1 MNVIEAGFYA
11 LPNWLRKYRWP
22 VLALYVVF
30 LVLSFMGMEKIWKD
44 DSLKSWFGKDSEIFK
59 NQQTFERYFG
69 GNEDVY
75 IVYAAKDGDVFS
87 EASLA
92 ALARLHNK
100 LAGFSVEVQRNP
112 DSPLAHSRE
121 VQSLINVQVTR
132 VEGDNLNMNEFIG
145 RNLPRGDAERQALK
159 EAALANPELLLNFVS
174 KDARYGGISIQT
186 DLGDVL
192 IYKDRDTQ
200 GASDNFSFGMEF
212 DETTAL
218 VEPEVEEIPRDYDE
232 YYNYMQA
239 VRAQVQAAD
248 VANELEIHYA
258 GLPELIAFQ
267 TEVLDP
273 EMAIIF
279 SGIFIFMLAIVG
291 WIFRHLSI
299 AIWVIV
305 IVLATVFFTMGIIGW
320 TGVPSSSL
328 SDPMIL
334 LIVLISVSDV
344 VHFVASYKHHRMIG
358 MPHQESLSNAFAKA
372 GWSCFLTTFTTVIG
386 FGSLWLVKSS
396 EPVANF
402 GYFCAVGL
410 ILAFVVCVTLTPI
423 LLDFW
428 APKFTSGK
436 TSPASASSDTDFALA
451 DENAHGQYRFGNAI
465 YHLTKRWPGTVIA
478 MFALVTIAVGI
489 GIKDIRIDT
498 NTLESFDESTY
509 LRQAF
514 EIADVNMAGTQNV
527 DFMVNLKQSDA
538 IGDVEVLQRIEQF
551 QDRLRTTFP
560 DLIATSVSV
569 VDLIKRLNQQMHQN
583 NPAFFR
589 LPETDA
595 EVGQLLFLFN
605 SASPEERRRL
615 IADDFEAT
623 RILFNVRNSGSTGY
637 VDLIST
643 ANTWSAEIFQ
653 PLQVKYP
660 NMEVIASGGVVTF
673 MHLFDLMTETQ
684 IYSFLVTLGLIA
696 VTLFLVFRSFSLGM
710 LALISSVFPIV
721 ITFGLMGWLGITL
734 NPTTMIIAPIILGL
748 AVDDSIHFVNKLRT
762 LLPKTE
768 SLSAAILEALRQL
781 APALTFTTLVL
792 AGGLLSLLYSSD
804 SSFQAFG
811 YLGAF
816 ALICALVADLL
827 FIPAAC
833 LLYAR
838 WRANQ
843 APDLSAAKVPG

>member
-1 MNVIEAGFYA
+1 MNAIEKGLYA

-22 VLALYVVF
+22 ILTLYVVF
-30 LVLSFMGMEKIWKD
+30 LVFSFMGMEKIWKD
-44 DSLKSWFGKDSEIFK
+44 DSLKSWFGKDSEVFK

-75 IVYAAKDGDVFS
+75 IVYEAKDGDIFS
-87 EASLA
+87 EPSLA
-92 ALARLHNK
+92 ALSRLHNK
-100 LAGFSVEVQRNP
+100 LADFSVEVQRNP

-132 VEGDNLNMNEFIG
+132 VEGDNLHMHEFIG
-145 RNLPRGDAERQALK
+145 RNLPRSDAERKALK
-159 EAALANPELLLNFVS
+159 DSALANPELLLNFVS
-174 KDARYGGISIQT
+174 KDARYGAISIQT

-192 IYKDRDTQ
+192 IYKNRDTQ
-200 GASDNFSFGMEF
+200 GASDNFSIDMEF
-212 DETTAL
+212 DESNPI
-218 VEPEVEEIPRDYDE
+218 VEPEVEEVPRDYDV
-232 YYNYMQA
+232 YYNYMRA

-248 VANELEIHYA
+248 IADQLDVYYA

-273 EMAIIF
+273 EMTVIF
-279 SGIFIFMLAIVG
+279 SGIFVFMLLILG
-291 WIFRHLSI
+291 WVFRHPS
-299 AIWVIV
+299 AVIWTTLVIL
-305 IVLATVFFTMGIIGW
+305 ITVFFTMGIIGW

-334 LIVLISVSDV
+334 LIVLISVADV
-344 VHFVASYKHHRMIG
+344 VHFIASYKHHRMMG
-358 MPHQESLSNAFAKA
+358 MQHQESLSNAFAKA
-372 GWSCFLTTFTTVIG
+372 GWSCFLTTITTVIG

-410 ILAFVVCVTLTPI
+410 LLAFVVSVTLTPI

-428 APKFTSGK
+428 APKFQSAKTLAATDADG
-436 TSPASASSDTDFALA
+436 TSPA
-451 DENAHGQYRFGNAI
+451 ENNQGQLRFGNSV
-465 YHLTKRWPGTVIA
+465 YHITRRWPGAIILAFT
-478 MFALVTIAVGI
+478 LVTIGI
-489 GIKDIRIDT
+489 GVGIKDIRVDT

-527 DFMVNLKQSDA
+527 DFMVNLNQSDA
-538 IGDVEVLQRIEQF
+538 IGDVEVLRRIEQF
-551 QDRLRTTFP
+551 QERLRTTFP

-569 VDLIKRLNQQMHQN
+569 VDLLKRLNQQMHQN
-583 NPAFFR
+583 DPAFFR
-589 LPETDA
+589 LPETDV

-615 IADDFEAT
+615 ISDDFEAT

-637 VDLIST
+637 VDLIAK
-643 ANTWSAEIFQ
+643 ANLWSEEIFR
-653 PLQVKYP
+653 PLKSQYP
-660 NMEVIASGGVVTF
+660 DMQIITSGGVVTF

-684 IYSFLVTLGLIA
+684 INSFLVTLSLIA
-696 VTLFLVFRSFSLGM
+696 ITLFLVFRSFSLGL
-710 LALISSVFPIV
+710 LALVSSVFPIV

-748 AVDDSIHFVNKLRT
+748 AVDDSIHFVNKLRM
-762 LLPKTE
+762 LMPKTD
-768 SLSAAILEALRQL
+768 SLSAAVLETLRQL

-811 YLGAF
+811 YLGAL
-816 ALICALVADLL
+816 ALMCALLADLL

-833 LLYAR
+833 LLFAR
-838 WRANQ
+838 WRKHPASM
-843 APDLSAAKVPG
+843 LSAAKSPS

>member
-1 MNVIEAGFYA
+1 MNFIEAGLYA

-22 VLALYVVF
+22 VLFLYVVL
-30 LVLSFMGMEKIWKD
+30 LVLSFMGMDKIWKD

-59 NQQTFERYFG
+59 NQQTFEKYFG

-75 IVYAAKDGDVFS
+75 IVYEAKDGDIFS
-87 EASLA
+87 ETSLA
-92 ALARLHNK
+92 ALSRLHSK
-100 LAGFSVEVQRNP
+100 LAGFSVEVQRDP

-121 VQSLINVQVTR
+121 VLSLINVQVTK
-132 VEGDNLNMNEFIG
+132 VEGDNLHMNEFIG
-145 RNLPRGDAERQALK
+145 RNLPRSDAERKALK
-159 EAALANPELLLNFVS
+159 DAALSNPELLLNFVS
-174 KDARYGGISIQT
+174 KDARYGAISIQT

-192 IYKDRDTQ
+192 IYKNRDTKAA
-200 GASDNFSFGMEF
+200 GDDFSIDMEF
-212 DETTAL
+212 DETQTV
-218 VEPEVEEIPRDYDE
+218 VESDVEEMPRDYDA
-232 YYNYMQA
+232 YYNYMRA
-239 VRAQVQAAD
+239 VRAQVSAAD
-248 VANELEIHYA
+248 ITDELTIYYA

-273 EMAIIF
+273 EMAVIF
-279 SGIFIFMLAIVG
+279 SGIFVFMLVILG
-291 WIFRHLSI
+291 WIFRHPS
-299 AIWVIV
+299 AVIWTVLVI
-305 IVLATVFFTMGIIGW
+305 LTTVFFTMGIIGW

-344 VHFVASYKHHRMIG
+344 VHFIASYKHHRMIG

-396 EPVANF
+396 EPVSNF

-410 ILAFVVCVTLTPI
+410 LLAYGVSVTLMPI

-428 APKFTSGK
+428 APKYKPEKDAFITAG
-436 TSPASASSDTDFALA
+436 TDIDFAA
-451 DENAHGQYRFGNAI
+451 SGGNTPRQFRFGNGI
-465 YHLTKRWPGTVIA
+465 YNITKRWSGTVIA
-478 MFALVTIAVGI
+478 MFVLVAIGI
-489 GIKDIRIDT
+489 GSGFKDIKVDT

-514 EIADVNMAGTQNV
+514 EVADVNMAGTQNI
-527 DFMVNLKQSDA
+527 DFMVNLNENDA
-538 IGDVEVLQRIEQF
+538 IGDIEVLKRIEQF
-551 QDRLRTTFP
+551 QDRLRNTFP

-583 NPAFFR
+583 DPAYFR

-615 IADDFEAT
+615 ISDDFEAT

-637 VDLIST
+637 VELISK
-643 ANTWSAEIFQ
+643 ANLWSEEIFH
-653 PLQVKYP
+653 PLQSKYP
-660 NMEVIASGGVVTF
+660 DMEVINSGGVVTF
-673 MHLFDLMTETQ
+673 MHLFDLMTETE
-684 IYSFLVTLGLIA
+684 INSFLVTLSLIA
-696 VTLFLVFRSFSLGM
+696 ITFFFVFRSFSLGL
-710 LALISSVFPIV
+710 LALVGAVFPIV

-748 AVDDSIHFVNKLRT
+748 ATDDSIHFINKLRT

-768 SLSAAILEALRQL
+768 SLSAAVWEALRQL

-792 AGGLLSLLYSSD
+792 AGGMLSLLYSSD

-811 YLGAF
+811 YLGAL
-816 ALICALVADLL
+816 ALMSALLVDLL
-827 FIPAAC
+827 FIPAVC
-833 LLYAR
+833 LLFAR
-838 WRANQ
+838 LRA
-843 APDLSAAKVPG
+843 DRMLGLSAAKLPG

>member
-1 MNVIEAGFYA
+1 MNLIEKGLYE

-22 VLALYVVF
+22 VLTLYVVF

-75 IVYAAKDGDVFS
+75 IVYGAKDGDVFS

-92 ALARLHNK
+92 ALSRLHNK
-100 LAGFSVEVQRNP
+100 LAEFSVEVQRNP

-121 VQSLINVQVTR
+121 VQSLINVQVTK
-132 VEGDNLNMNEFIG
+132 VEGDNLHMSEFIG
-145 RNLPRGDAERQALK
+145 RNLPGSEAERKALK

-174 KDARYGGISIQT
+174 KDARYGAISIQT

-192 IYKDRDTQ
+192 IYKNRDTQ
-200 GASDNFSFGMEF
+200 VASDNFSFDMEF
-212 DETTAL
+212 DESTAV
-218 VEPEVEEIPRDYDE
+218 VEPDVEEVPRDYDV
-232 YYNYMQA
+232 YYSYMKA

-248 VANELEIHYA
+248 VADELEIYYA

-279 SGIFIFMLAIVG
+279 SGIFVFMLAIVW
-291 WIFRHLSI
+291 WIFRHPSV
-299 AIWVIV
+299 AIWITLVI
-305 IVLATVFFTMGIIGW
+305 LTTVFFTMGIIGW

-334 LIVLISVSDV
+334 LIVLISVADV

-410 ILAFVVCVTLTPI
+410 ILAFVVSVTLTPI

-428 APKFTSGK
+428 APKFKSEK
-436 TSPASASSDTDFALA
+436 TPLTPASIDSDFAHS
-451 DENAHGQYRFGNAI
+451 DENTLGQFRFGNAI
-465 YHLTKRWPGTVIA
+465 YNLTRRWPGTVIA
-478 MFALVTIAVGI
+478 TFALVTVAIGI

-527 DFMVNLKQSDA
+527 DFMVNLNQSDA

-583 NPAFFR
+583 DPAFFR
-589 LPETDA
+589 LPETDT

-637 VDLIST
+637 VELISK
-643 ANTWSAEIFQ
+643 ANLWSDEIFH
-653 PLQVKYP
+653 PLQSKYP
-660 NMEVIASGGVVTF
+660 EMQVITSGGVVTF

-684 IYSFLVTLGLIA
+684 IFSFLVTLSLIA
-696 VTLFLVFRSFSLGM
+696 ATFFLVFRSFSLGL
-710 LALISSVFPIV
+710 LALVSSVFPIV

-748 AVDDSIHFVNKLRT
+748 ATDDSIHFVNKLRT

-768 SLSAAILEALRQL
+768 SLSAAVWETLRQL
-781 APALTFTTLVL
+781 APALAFTTLVL

-816 ALICALVADLL
+816 ALVCALVADLL
-827 FIPAAC
+827 FIPAVC
-833 LLYAR
+833 LLFAR

-843 APDLSAAKVPG
+843 TPDLSAAKLPG